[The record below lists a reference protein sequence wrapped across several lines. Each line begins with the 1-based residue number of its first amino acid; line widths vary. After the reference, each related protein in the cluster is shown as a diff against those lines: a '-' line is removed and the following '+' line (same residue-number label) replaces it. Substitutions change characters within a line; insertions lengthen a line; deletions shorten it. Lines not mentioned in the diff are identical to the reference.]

1 VRQLSGKEAHVAPLS
16 QRQEA
21 HVTPLSQWL
30 QLMLAEIASK
40 REAQERARAEQ
51 TRRAAEQLMQR
62 TQPAPPPPPTT
73 ARRRAT

>member
-1 VRQLSGKEAHVAPLS
+1 VRELSGKEAPVA
-16 QRQEA
+16 
-21 HVTPLSQWL
+21 TLSQWL

-40 REAQERARAEQ
+40 REAQEHAGAEQ

-62 TQPAPPPPPTT
+62 TPPATSPPPTA